1 MEVGLNKIENVVILT
16 IKGRADASSVTKL
29 EATCKKILD
38 QNENNVLIDGT
49 QLDFISS
56 AGLRVLLKLAK
67 IIKKNAGELAVAH
80 VNDLVRQIFEISG
93 FIELFS
99 IYENVVEALGHFH
112 QK

>member
-16 IKGRADASSVTKL
+16 IKGRADASSVPKL

-49 QLDFISS
+49 NLDFISS

-67 IIKKNAGELAVAH
+67 TIKKNSGRLAIAH

-93 FIELFS
+93 FIELFP
-99 IYENVVEALGHFH
+99 IYENVVVSLGHF